1 MLLTF
6 AEFAEG
12 IQLEWYL
19 RKFILFPTACNCSRD
34 DQKFSLMI
42 PCPFFLKIE
51 IHSKSKLKIIYFFT
65 KFKAIGLDSENRIKV
80 LSREKLTLAL
90 YFCLPIPDSGS
101 HSIYGKNGTINI
113 FKTA

>member
-42 PCPFFLKIE
+42 PCPFILKAE
-51 IHSKSKLKIIYFFT
+51 IHSISQHKKQFNYYIFHKIQT
-65 KFKAIGLDSENRIKV
+65 KDFRFGKQNKGVIKRKTHTGP
-80 LSREKLTLAL
+80 L
-90 YFCLPIPDSGS
+90 FLPS
-101 HSIYGKNGTINI
+101 
-113 FKTA
+113 